1 MFELVSLYF
10 LRYKEGQ
17 REGSGMGLSGF
28 QLLAITLKLL
38 KEPNQLLILPITM
51 FLGVEQA
58 FVGADYTAVNAS
70 LHPCWPEP

>member
-1 MFELVSLYF
+1 
-10 LRYKEGQ
+10 
-17 REGSGMGLSGF
+17 MGLTGF

-70 LHPCWPEP
+70 LHPGWPEP